1 MKDRVPT
8 PGQEGRVKITPESGG
23 AAYYAKI
30 EMADNPTQ
38 LGDEPVKANLLPDA
52 VATAL
57 GLTGNPQVKDALMR
71 VAPWRLLQAYTVAG
85 SYTFTVPEGIT
96 ELGAFVIG
104 GGGAGGLATYV
115 SNSKLAAT
123 GGGSGRTNKTVITS
137 PFNSTYPVVV
147 GAGGNGVTGASEGRA
162 GNNGNS
168 SSFNGVTALGGTG
181 GNGTVS
187 DVRIRGVTGGQG
199 SSAIVD
205 TYASIYIAS
214 APSKGRINAASD
226 DYGCVQGTTY
236 VSDCFNP
243 FDNKFYLIAGGG
255 ACLNTNGTSFYE
267 TAGSDDLGL
276 VGASGSVTATPAVG
290 TSYGCGGGGMAII
303 AASATSGSGRDGA
316 VLIYGR

>member
-1 MKDRVPT
+1 MVDRAPT
-8 PGQEGRVKITPESGG
+8 KPNR
-23 AAYYAKI
+23 YAVYDENHNFI
-30 EMADNPTQ
+30 RYEYHERADEPTQ
-38 LGDEPVKANLLPDA
+38 VGDALNKANLLPDA

-115 SNSKLAAT
+115 SNNALAAT

-147 GAGGNGVTGASEGRA
+147 GAGGNGVTGANEGRA

-187 DVRIRGVTGGQG
+187 GVRIRGATGGQG
-199 SSAIVD
+199 SSAITD
-205 TYASIYIAS
+205 TYASNYIAS

-226 DYGCVQGTTY
+226 DYGYVQGTTY

-255 ACLNTNGTSFYE
+255 ACHNTNGTSFYE

-290 TSYGCGGGGMAII
+290 TSYGCGGGGVAII

>member
-1 MKDRVPT
+1 MVDRAPT
-8 PGQEGRVKITPESGG
+8 KPNR
-23 AAYYAKI
+23 YAVYDENHNFI
-30 EMADNPTQ
+30 RYEYHERADEPTQ
-38 LGDEPVKANLLPDA
+38 VGDALNKANLLPDA

-104 GGGAGGLATYV
+104 GGGAGGLATHV
-115 SNSKLAAT
+115 SNKALAAT

-147 GAGGNGVTGASEGRA
+147 GAGGNGVTGANEGRA

-187 DVRIRGVTGGQG
+187 DVRIHGVTGGQG

-205 TYASIYIAS
+205 TYASRYIAS

-226 DYGCVQGTTY
+226 DYGYVQGTTY

-255 ACLNTNGTSFYE
+255 ACRNTNGTSFYE

-290 TSYGCGGGGMAII
+290 TSYGCGGGGVAII